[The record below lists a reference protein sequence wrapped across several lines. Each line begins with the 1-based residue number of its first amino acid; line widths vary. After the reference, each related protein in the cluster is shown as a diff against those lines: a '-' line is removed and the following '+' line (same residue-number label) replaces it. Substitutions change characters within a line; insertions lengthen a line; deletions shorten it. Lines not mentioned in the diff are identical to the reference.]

1 MKLRRKSRNPPQVR
15 LFQCQICGRFVP
27 ATKMK
32 SRTAIGHIKTMYCF
46 FCQEEQDF
54 IQVD

>member
-1 MKLRRKSRNPPQVR
+1 MSQKKRVNPRRQ
-15 LFQCQICGRFVP
+15 P

-32 SRTAIGHIKTMYCF
+32 HRTAIGHIKTMYCF

>member
-1 MKLRRKSRNPPQVR
+1 MKPRRKSRKPPQVR
-15 LFQCQICGRFVP
+15 QFQCPSCGRFVP
-27 ATKMK
+27 ATKIK

-54 IQVD
+54 VQVD

>member
-1 MKLRRKSRNPPQVR
+1 MKPRRKSRNPPQVR
-15 LFQCQICGRFVP
+15 LFQRPSCARFVL

-32 SRTAIGHIKTMYCF
+32 SRTAIGHTKTMYCF

-54 IQVD
+54 VQVD

>member
-1 MKLRRKSRNPPQVR
+1 MRPRRKSRNPPQVR
-15 LFQCQICGRFVP
+15 LFQCPSCGRFVP

-32 SRTAIGHIKTMYCF
+32 SRTVIGHIKTMYCF
-46 FCQEEQDF
+46 FCREEQDF

>member
-1 MKLRRKSRNPPQVR
+1 MKPRRKSRNAPQVR
-15 LFQCQICGRFVP
+15 LFLCPNCGQFVP

-32 SRTAIGHIKTMYCF
+32 SRTVIWHIKTMYCF